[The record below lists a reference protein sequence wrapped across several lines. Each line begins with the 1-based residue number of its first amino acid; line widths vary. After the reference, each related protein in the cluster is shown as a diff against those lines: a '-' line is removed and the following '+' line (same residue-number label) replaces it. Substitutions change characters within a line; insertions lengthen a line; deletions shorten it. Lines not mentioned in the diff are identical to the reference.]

1 MNEVTTSQDVKSLT
15 GFGESG
21 RLLLSFTDVKSLSG
35 FGERGRLLLPFTDVK
50 SLTGFEESDGSLYR
64 Y

>member
-1 MNEVTTSQDVKSLT
+1 MNEVTTSQDVESLT
-15 GFGESG
+15 
-21 RLLLSFTDVKSLSG
+21 G
-35 FGERGRLLLPFTDVK
+35 FGERGRLLLSFTDVK